1 MSPYKLSLFKDDD
14 DDDRDEIELDDE
26 LVGQLRETV
35 DATPDLTMEQA
46 VREGLKHVVERRRPG
61 GGQQ

>member
-1 MSPYKLSLFKDDD
+1 MSPYKLSLFNNDDD
-14 DDDRDEIELDDE
+14 NDRDEVELDDE

-35 DATPDLTMEQA
+35 EATPDLTMEQA
-46 VREGLKHVVERRRPG
+46 VREGLKSVVEKRRPG